1 MLHRILSTG
10 LVTGLAASL
19 LAACATQTPPVQQ
32 KEGSPS
38 LDAQRQAQQAVAQ
51 AAPAQ
56 PTLKRKVALGRVTN
70 ETSYGQSLLRDNA
83 GDPLGKQVSDL
94 MSKAL
99 TESGRF
105 IVLERPD
112 IGRLKDEAALSGQ
125 ELKLVGADALIIGS
139 LTEFGR
145 KVLGETGFLSDSKKQ
160 VAFAK
165 VDVRLVDS
173 TTGRSFFSAAGA
185 GQASTETAS
194 VAGFG
199 STASYDGT
207 LNDAALRQ
215 AVSEVVNK
223 LTTELMNRPWTTRF
237 LSIESGGRAFI
248 SGGKTQGLKPGMAFQ
263 VQTAGE
269 RIKSPQTGF
278 DVVLPGKTIAEVR
291 VDSTFGSDETNEGSV
306 VSVVSGSLSGQ
317 NAKNLIVI
325 SKDSP

>member
-1 MLHRILSTG
+1 MQHRTIAIGLSA
-10 LVTGLAASL
+10 V

-32 KEGSPS
+32 KEAPQS
-38 LDAQRQAQQAVAQ
+38 LDAQRQAQQAIAQ

-56 PTLKRKVALGRVTN
+56 PTLKRKIALGRVTN

-83 GDPLGKQVSDL
+83 GDPLGKQVGDL

-125 ELKLVGADALIIGS
+125 QLKLVGADALIVGS

-173 TTGRSFFSAAGA
+173 RTGQSFFSASGA

-223 LTTELMNRPWTTRF
+223 LTSELMNRPWTTRF
-237 LSIESGGRAFI
+237 LSIETGGRAFI
-248 SGGKTQGLKPGMAFQ
+248 SGGKTQGLRPGMNFL

-291 VDSTFGSDETNEGSV
+291 VDSTFGTDETNEGSA
-306 VSVVSGSLSGQ
+306 VSLVSGSLSGQ
-317 NAKNLIVI
+317 RAENLVVI